1 MIEAYTGYELSQY
14 EDGKPRVCNFQ
25 AGMFWCQHR
34 TLFEVF
40 RPEHGGMGWI
50 CENCKH
56 FHPSKEAYLKNLLF
70 NKE

>member
-1 MIEAYTGYELSQY
+1 
-14 EDGKPRVCNFQ
+14 
-25 AGMFWCQHR
+25 
-34 TLFEVF
+34 
-40 RPEHGGMGWI
+40 MGWI